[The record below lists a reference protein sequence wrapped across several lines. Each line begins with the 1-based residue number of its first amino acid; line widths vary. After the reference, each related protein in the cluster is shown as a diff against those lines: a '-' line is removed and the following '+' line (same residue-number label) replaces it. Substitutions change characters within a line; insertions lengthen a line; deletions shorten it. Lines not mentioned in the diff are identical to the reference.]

1 MAMYVQ
7 VKREARNGKQS
18 LALSH
23 SVQQLPIVNQ
33 PLHTSPLAQWGMS
46 WLTEGMWGYCGM

>member
-18 LALSH
+18 LALSPP
-23 SVQQLPIVNQ
+23 VQQLPIVNQ
-33 PLHTSPLAQWGMS
+33 PQPTSPLAQWGMS